1 MSDAAIRQGIESA
14 LLPGRFQCV
23 SESPRLIL
31 DVAHNPHAAA
41 YLASCG
47 LREISRNF
55 RVRGGEIDLIF
66 RDGKVLVFVEVRQ
79 RSNRVFG
86 GAAASITAE
95 KQRRIILAAQ
105 HYLAAQRQTETPCRF
120 DCVLIDGETPLEWL
134 RDAFHAC

>member
-1 MSDAAIRQGIESA
+1 MRQI
-14 LLPGRFQCV
+14 LLSFTGLPLSSGAKADDTTTTRGR
-23 SESPRLIL
+23 EAEGR
-31 DVAHNPHAAA
+31 AAA

-79 RSNRVFG
+79 RSRSDFG
-86 GAAASITAE
+86 GAAASITTG

-105 HYLAAQRQTETPCRF
+105 HYLAGQPECDCRF
-120 DCVLIDGETPLEWL
+120 DCVLIEGERLEWL
-134 RDAFHAC
+134 KDAFTADA